1 MIVGKVKGIMT
12 NCLIRLASN
21 EKKHETSVSIGI
33 RTTEE
38 DFTPSYFYTV
48 NGQPVM
54 NEDKTEFKE
63 LDFNRDILGVK
74 FDLLGQKYL
83 TANYIKNLIKS
94 VVEVEKIPSKE
105 LFYLIRFIDSDSKV
119 LTVGMYQKG
128 KFLRSMSINDFLGD
142 N

>member
-1 MIVGKVKGIMT
+1 MT

-54 NEDKTEFKE
+54 NEEKTEFKE

>member
-54 NEDKTEFKE
+54 NEEKTEFKE

>member
-12 NCLIRLASN
+12 NCLLRLATQEN
-21 EKKHETSVSIGI
+21 VDPKSVSIGI
-33 RTTEE
+33 RTVED

-54 NEDKTEFKE
+54 NEETKDLKE
-63 LDFNRDILGVK
+63 LEFNKDILGVK

-83 TANYIKNLIKS
+83 TANYIKTLIKS
-94 VVEVEKIPSKE
+94 VVEVENIPAKQ
-105 LFYLIRFIDSDSKV
+105 LFYLISFVDSGAKV

-128 KFLRSMSINDFLGD
+128 RFLRSMSINDFLGD

>member
-1 MIVGKVKGIMT
+1 MT

-21 EKKHETSVSIGI
+21 EQKHETSVSIGI

-54 NEDKTEFKE
+54 NEEKTEFKE

>member
-21 EKKHETSVSIGI
+21 EQKHETSVSIGI

-54 NEDKTEFKE
+54 NEEKTEFKE

>member
-1 MIVGKVKGIMT
+1 MIVGRVKGIMT
-12 NCLIRLASN
+12 DCLLRLAKN
-21 EKKHETSVSIGI
+21 ADVDTKSVSIGI

-38 DFTPSYFYTV
+38 DFSPSYFYTV

-54 NEDKTEFKE
+54 NEETKEFKE
-63 LDFNRDILGVK
+63 LDFNKDILGVK

-105 LFYLIRFIDSDSKV
+105 LFYLIRFVDSGSKV